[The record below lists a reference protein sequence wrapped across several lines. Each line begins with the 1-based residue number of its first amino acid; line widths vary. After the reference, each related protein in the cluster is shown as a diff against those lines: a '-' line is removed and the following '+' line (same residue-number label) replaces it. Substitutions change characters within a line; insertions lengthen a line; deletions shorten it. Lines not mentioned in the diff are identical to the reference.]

1 VGGDLLAGDL
11 VVLNHFGGVGDGL
24 KSKFRRSGGGGGG
37 GGGCIGGEFERCS
50 KIGEARGQKGRS
62 GCDSAGPAPKFSR

>member
-1 VGGDLLAGDL
+1 MGGDLLAGDL

-24 KSKFRRSGGGGGG
+24 KSKFRRSGGGGW
-37 GGGCIGGEFERCS
+37 IGGEFERCS
-50 KIGEARGQKGRS
+50 KIGEARGQKGRR